1 MIYCFQKVTLKFMAN
16 RKFYKITEKEFVN
29 VDLIISVRMTKEEFL
44 ISFVGGEERSYKK
57 SELDTHFYNFLEIEL
72 RL

>member
-1 MIYCFQKVTLKFMAN
+1 MAN
-16 RKFYKITEKEFVN
+16 RKFYKITDKEFVN

-57 SELDTHFYNFLEIEL
+57 SELDTHFHNFLEIEL

>member
-1 MIYCFQKVTLKFMAN
+1 MA
-16 RKFYKITEKEFVN
+16 
-29 VDLIISVRMTKEEFL
+29 KEEFF

-57 SELDTHFYNFLEIEL
+57 SELDIHFYNFLEIEL